1 MIPPA
6 SDRVY
11 ISIRVFNCI
20 DFKLKDL
27 LKLGMFDQKEMD
39 LLIKFVADQ
48 KNILIVGAMGSGKT
62 TLLNTMANL
71 IPENEFI
78 SIIQDVPEIRL
89 ESHPYVRLLGT
100 RSKSREVDNE
110 ITQDKLLFETLRMK
124 ADRIILGEVRDSMA
138 AYQMLQALNTGHK
151 GSFGTIHADSAYD
164 ALLRLETLAM
174 EYKENISN
182 HVIRRMIS
190 RAVDVILYL
199 EFEKDK
205 DFNICNRKLI
215 EKVLIHDELNRE
227 GEYRL
232 EYVFRLDE

>member
-1 MIPPA
+1 
-6 SDRVY
+6 
-11 ISIRVFNCI
+11 
-20 DFKLKDL
+20 
-27 LKLGMFDQKEMD
+27 
-39 LLIKFVADQ
+39 
-48 KNILIVGAMGSGKT
+48 
-62 TLLNTMANL
+62 
-71 IPENEFI
+71 
-78 SIIQDVPEIRL
+78 
-89 ESHPYVRLLGT
+89 
-100 RSKSREVDNE
+100 
-110 ITQDKLLFETLRMK
+110 
-124 ADRIILGEVRDSMA
+124 
-138 AYQMLQALNTGHK
+138 MLQALNTGHK

-182 HVIRRMIS
+182 HVIKRMIS

-232 EYVFRLDE
+232 EHL